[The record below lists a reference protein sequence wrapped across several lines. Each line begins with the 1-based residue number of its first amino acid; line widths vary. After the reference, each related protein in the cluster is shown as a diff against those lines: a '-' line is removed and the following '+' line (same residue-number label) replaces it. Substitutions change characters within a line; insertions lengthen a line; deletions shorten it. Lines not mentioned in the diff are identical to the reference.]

1 MTNVTEVNMTIVV
14 KIAADHLHNDMYYYY
29 DEAEHTIGEV
39 EADWVDALNSDIVDC
54 TIYTE

>member
-1 MTNVTEVNMTIVV
+1 MTIVV